1 MKSLLELLYLRKSL
15 WSDTIRKGVSDDLQN
30 RFQRVA
36 DLSEKKNDEK
46 RFQLRLNAS
55 TQEGQIPYLA
65 LIAPEQPLSQAYGGM
80 SFVVFPSDEDG
91 FPAIIGMVV
100 GTGGLAPDEMILG
113 RPGHARRCAA
123 IAAWLNDSP
132 IPGVCAWAK
141 QDPTRIDISLPSS
154 DTEPVADMFAKWIS

>member
-1 MKSLLELLYLRKSL
+1 
-15 WSDTIRKGVSDDLQN
+15 LQN

-113 RPGHARRCAA
+113 RPGHAR
-123 IAAWLNDSP
+123 
-132 IPGVCAWAK
+132 
-141 QDPTRIDISLPSS
+141 
-154 DTEPVADMFAKWIS
+154 